1 MNEPKAHESLETG
14 TSTLPPPPQKKRGNL
29 YFVIVAAI
37 ALVLIMIV
45 VLSVFCYKFLS
56 EKSELEKQL
65 EVKNDAFA
73 ALEAQQNE
81 QQTKIQNLQRQLE
94 DLFHVEEPDPVITVS
109 QIEEQLSSIKE
120 LATKEYIYTNASR
133 REANKTWLWGWDM
146 PFSDTSLLVTYDGTI
161 KAGIDL
167 NKVKV
172 SVSESPRT
180 ITITVPTAEILGHD
194 LPQET
199 IKVLEVKNNLFNEI
213 TFDDYNEFIG
223 AEKPV
228 MEQKATERGLITE
241 ATNEAKMVIEE
252 FLQII
257 PGMGGYTLIVK

>member
-1 MNEPKAHESLETG
+1 M
-14 TSTLPPPPQKKRGNL
+14 
-29 YFVIVAAI
+29 
-37 ALVLIMIV
+37 
-45 VLSVFCYKFLS
+45 
-56 EKSELEKQL
+56 
-65 EVKNDAFA
+65 
-73 ALEAQQNE
+73 
-81 QQTKIQNLQRQLE
+81 
-94 DLFHVEEPDPVITVS
+94 
-109 QIEEQLSSIKE
+109 
-120 LATKEYIYTNASR
+120 
-133 REANKTWLWGWDM
+133 
-146 PFSDTSLLVTYDGTI
+146 
-161 KAGIDL
+161 
-167 NKVKV
+167 

-252 FLQII
+252 LLQII